1 MLKYNIDCINP
12 CTSNRST
19 PYRQCETN
27 TPMASCHETTK
38 CFTKKYISYKT
49 NVAQIGQLHLN
60 YWQKRKKK
68 TLTKARKT

>member
-38 CFTKKYISYKT
+38 CFTKK
-49 NVAQIGQLHLN
+49 
-60 YWQKRKKK
+60 KKYHIK
-68 TLTKARKT
+68 LMLLK